1 MQLFGDWI
9 FWESNSLTVR
19 SQENEFLLASIKVYF
34 SADFEIKIKV
44 HVIIEQNIFNIFI
57 FYSVNSTFQDIIF
70 KRTNKYQ
77 FGQFGYSV

>member
-19 SQENEFLLASIKVYF
+19 SQKNEFLLASIKVYF

-44 HVIIEQNIFNIFI
+44 HVFIELNIFIFI

>member
-34 SADFEIKIKV
+34 SADFEIKV
-44 HVIIEQNIFNIFI
+44 HVFIEQNVFIFI
-57 FYSVNSTFQDIIF
+57 YLLSQEQNIQM
-70 KRTNKYQ
+70 TN
-77 FGQFGYSV
+77 

>member
-19 SQENEFLLASIKVYF
+19 SQKNEFLLASIKVYF
-34 SADFEIKIKV
+34 SADFEIKV
-44 HVIIEQNIFNIFI
+44 HVFIDQNIFIFI

-77 FGQFGYSV
+77 FGQFGHSV

>member
-9 FWESNSLTVR
+9 FWESNLLTVR

-34 SADFEIKIKV
+34 SADFEIKIKL
-44 HVIIEQNIFNIFI
+44 HVFIEKNIFIFI

-77 FGQFGYSV
+77 FGQFGHSV